1 MIEMTVIEYLRN
13 ALEAPVE
20 AIKPT
25 DQGITEFV
33 LVEKTGSS
41 RENFL
46 NRATFAIQSYSNTLY
61 GAMSLNEAVKEAMLG
76 DGTNTFGIAY
86 SNCDVAKCSLNSDYN
101 YTDTTTKH
109 YRYQAVFDLVF

>member
-1 MIEMTVIEYLRN
+1 MIEVTVLEYLKSV
-13 ALEAPVE
+13 LSTPVE

-41 RENFL
+41 RENFI
-46 NRATFAIQSYSNTLY
+46 NRATFAIQSYSDTLY

-76 DGTNTFGIAY
+76 DGATTFGIAY
-86 SNCDVAKCSLNSDYN
+86 SCDVAKCSLNSDYN
-101 YTDTTTKH
+101 YTDTTTKQ
-109 YRYQAVFDLVF
+109 YRYQAVFDLVY

>member
-1 MIEMTVIEYLRN
+1 MIEMTVIEYLRE
-13 ALEAPVE
+13 ALETPVE

-46 NRATFAIQSYSNTLY
+46 NRATFAIQSYSDTLY

-86 SNCDVAKCSLNSDYN
+86 SCDVAKCSLNSDYN
-101 YTDTTTKH
+101 YTDTTTKR